1 MLNRRAWGKL
11 NKHETGDVADSL
23 GLIEHSI
30 DVAAVSTALCALP
43 TVRNRLERLA
53 GRELA
58 PIDFSRLSL
67 LAFLHDLGKTC
78 SGFQSKALESDN
90 RSALLKKAGISSD
103 GIECGHT
110 AILGAL
116 LHHGER
122 CRRLASLVCLAEIDG
137 WGGLDH
143 WLAAVS
149 HHGRPLNLVSLGQ
162 NLIQQHSQT
171 WEAVPGY
178 EPWENLAEMGSSAKQ
193 LFPDSFADDAQPLPQ
208 QPEFV
213 HAFAGLV
220 SLADWIGSDARP
232 HAFPYDLAQ
241 GLDRWPVALGRAKG
255 LLRGMCI
262 DVEPIREDLRKRQP
276 AFSDIFVD
284 QEKRPFQPTALQA
297 EMDRADLGSLV
308 IAESE
313 TGSGKTEAALWRF
326 KALFEQGEVDSLAF
340 LLPTRVSAV
349 QIEQRVRTF
358 IHEVFP
364 NEALRPNVLLALPG
378 YWQVDGVEAEGSLP
392 GFEVL
397 WPDGKDEA
405 ILHKRWVAENTKRYL
420 AACCAVGTIDQLLL
434 SGLQTRHAHL
444 RGFAALR
451 SLLVIDEVH
460 ASDAY
465 MARIMENILQRHQQ
479 AGGHALLLS
488 ATLGLATRDRLLGR
502 SDRDQH
508 HDHPS
513 DAPYPCITHEGGE
526 FGLER
531 TGRSKTIHVECQH
544 LLDEPEQIAQRAVA
558 AARRGARVL
567 VVRNTVNAAI
577 DTQNAI
583 EALLDPDDS
592 ILFRAGPGDGVVCLH
607 HGRYA
612 AGDRRVLDRAVETS
626 FGKQSPNRGRILVGT
641 QTLEQSLD
649 IDADL
654 LITDLAP
661 IDVLLQRMGRLHR
674 HHFRTRPSGFERAR
688 AIVLTPST
696 RDLLAYLPRGRSLH
710 GMGPERAYENLPSLD
725 ATWTL
730 LEENK
735 LLTIPDQNRELVELA
750 TDPERLKLLADSHG
764 GDWPQA
770 WGDAVGA
777 HIAGR
782 QASSTVLCSWNKPW
796 DDSDFLNDERRIQ
809 TRLGIAAVRL
819 ELLDRWQS
827 PFGTYLQELA
837 IPHWMLKGVEE
848 VLVLSQS
855 TSDEELVLDT
865 TGGTFH
871 YNRHGLSRTD

>member
-1 MLNRRAWGKL
+1 MHSRVAWGKL
-11 NKHETGDVADSL
+11 HRDEAANVVDTL

-30 DVAAVSTALCALP
+30 DVAAVTSRLLVLP
-43 TVRNRLERLA
+43 TILNRFERFA
-53 GRELA
+53 GRTLSKTDCA
-58 PIDFSRLSL
+58 RLGL

-78 SGFQSKALESDN
+78 TGFQSKSLDAEA
-90 RSALLKKAGISSD
+90 RQRLLDIANISGS

-110 AILGAL
+110 AVIGAL
-116 LHHGER
+116 LHHTA
-122 CRRLASLVCLAEIDG
+122 RLHRLAEIVCIGEIDA
-137 WGGLDH
+137 WDGLDH

-149 HHGRPLNLVSLGQ
+149 HHGRPLNYESLR
-162 NLIQQHSQT
+162 QHPIPQLSQT
-171 WEAVPGY
+171 WQAVSSY
-178 EPWENLAEMGSSAKQ
+178 DPWENLAALGSAAKQ
-193 LFPDSFADDAQPLPQ
+193 LFPDSFADDAAPLPQ

-232 HAFPYDLAQ
+232 HAFPYDLGQ
-241 GLDRWPVALGRAKG
+241 GLDRWPAALNRAKG

-262 DVEPIREDLRKRQP
+262 DVEPIRADLRNHQP
-276 AFSDIFVD
+276 AFADIFVD
-284 QEKRPFQPTALQA
+284 RDNRPFQPTALQA
-297 EMDRADLGSLV
+297 VMDRTDLGPLI

-358 IHEVFP
+358 IQRVFP
-364 NEALRPNVLLALPG
+364 NETLRPNILLALPG
-378 YWQVDGVEAEGSLP
+378 YWQVDGVEAEGLLP
-392 GFEVL
+392 EFKVL
-397 WPDGKDEA
+397 WPDGEDEA

-451 SLLVIDEVH
+451 SLLVVDEVH

-465 MARIMENILQRHQQ
+465 MARILENVLQRHRR

-502 SDRDQH
+502 NDRDRH
-508 HDHPS
+508 HEDPS
-513 DAPYPCITHEGGE
+513 DAPYPCITHAGGE
-526 FGLER
+526 FGLES
-531 TGRSKTIHVECQH
+531 TGRSKTVHVECQH
-544 LLDEPEQIAQRAVA
+544 WLDEPEQIADRAVA
-558 AARRGARVL
+558 AARLGARVL

-577 DTQNAI
+577 ETQSAI
-583 EALLDPDDS
+583 EARLDTDHS
-592 ILFRAGPGDGVVCLH
+592 LLFRAGSGDGVVCLH

-626 FGKQSPNRGRILVGT
+626 FGKQAPNQGRILVGT

-661 IDVLLQRMGRLHR
+661 IDVLLQRIGRIHR
-674 HHFRTRPSGFERAR
+674 HHFRTRPTGFERAC
-688 AIVLTPST
+688 AVVLTPT
-696 RDLLAYLPRGRSLH
+696 NRDLLAYLPRGRSRH
-710 GMGPERAYENLPSLD
+710 GIGPERAYENLSSLD

-730 LEENK
+730 LEENQ
-735 LLTIPDQNRELVELA
+735 LLTIPDQNRELVEFA
-750 TDPERLKLLADSHG
+750 TDPERLKLVADSRG

-782 QASSTVLCSWNKPW
+782 QASGTVLCRWNKPW
-796 DDSDFLNDERRIQ
+796 DDSDFPDDERRIQ

-819 ELLDRWQS
+819 ELLDQCVS
-827 PFGTYLQELA
+827 PFGTNLQELA
-837 IPHWMLKGVEE
+837 IPHWMLKKSEDA
-848 VLVLSQS
+848 LVLSQS
-855 TSDEELVLDT
+855 ASDGELVIET

-871 YNRHGLSRTD
+871 YNRHGLARTA

>member
-1 MLNRRAWGKL
+1 MHSRVAWGKL
-11 NKHETGDVADSL
+11 RRDEAGNVVDSL

-30 DVAAVSTALCALP
+30 DVAAVTSRLLKLP
-43 TVRNRLERLA
+43 TILNRFERFA
-53 GRELA
+53 GRSLSKTDCA
-58 PIDFSRLSL
+58 RLGL

-78 SGFQSKALESDN
+78 TGFQSKSLDAEA
-90 RSALLKKAGISSD
+90 RQRLLNTANFSGS

-110 AILGAL
+110 AVIGAL
-116 LHHGER
+116 LHHSA
-122 CRRLASLVCLAEIDG
+122 RLHRLAEIVCVGEIDA
-137 WGGLDH
+137 WDGLDH

-149 HHGRPLNLVSLGQ
+149 HHGRPLNFESLR
-162 NLIQQHSQT
+162 QHPIPQLSQT
-171 WEAVPGY
+171 WQSVPGY
-178 EPWENLAEMGSSAKQ
+178 DPWENLAALGSAGKR
-193 LFPDSFADDAQPLPQ
+193 LFPDSFDDDAQPLPQ

-241 GLDRWPVALGRAKG
+241 GLGRWPAALVRAKR

-262 DVEPIREDLRKRQP
+262 DVEPIREELRKRQP
-276 AFSDIFVD
+276 AFSEIFVD
-284 QEKRPFQPTALQA
+284 HDDRPFEPTALQA
-297 EMDRADLGSLV
+297 EMGRTDLGPLV

-358 IHEVFP
+358 IKQVFP
-364 NEALRPNVLLALPG
+364 DEALRPNVLLALPG
-378 YWQVDGVEAEGSLP
+378 YWQVDGVEAEGLLP
-392 GFEVL
+392 EFKVL
-397 WPDGKDEA
+397 WPDGEDEA

-451 SLLVIDEVH
+451 SLLVVDEVH

-465 MARIMENILQRHQQ
+465 MARILENILQRHRR

-502 SDRDQH
+502 NDRDRH
-508 HDHPS
+508 HERPI

-531 TGRSKTIHVECQH
+531 TGRSKTVHVECRH
-544 LLDEPEQIAQRAVA
+544 WLDEPEQIADRAVA
-558 AARRGARVL
+558 AARQGARVL

-577 DTQNAI
+577 ETQSAI
-583 EALLDPDDS
+583 EARLDTDNS
-592 ILFRAGPGDGVVCLH
+592 ILFRAGWGDGVVCLH

-612 AGDRRVLDRAVETS
+612 AGDRRLLDRAVETS
-626 FGKQSPNRGRILVGT
+626 FGKQSTNQGRILVGT

-674 HHFRTRPSGFERAR
+674 HHFRTRPTGFERAC
-688 AIVLTPST
+688 AVVLTPAN
-696 RDLLAYLPRGRSLH
+696 RDLLAYLPRGRSRH

-725 ATWTL
+725 ATWSL
-730 LEENK
+730 LEQNQQ
-735 LLTIPDQNRELVELA
+735 LTIPDQNRELVEFA
-750 TDPERLKLLADSHG
+750 TDPSRLRLLADSRG

-770 WGDAVGA
+770 WGDAIGA
-777 HIAGR
+777 NIAR
-782 QASSTVLCSWNKPW
+782 QQASRAVLSRWNEPW
-796 DDSDFLNDERRIQ
+796 EETAFVDQERSIQ
-809 TRLGIAAVRL
+809 TRLGVAAVRL
-819 ELLDRWQS
+819 ELPDVWKS
-827 PFGTYLQELA
+827 PFGRHLNELA
-837 IPHWMLKGVEE
+837 IPHWMLKETDELIVRDQKERAGSLILETNCGNFE
-848 VLVLSQS
+848 YSRFGLRLLS
-855 TSDEELVLDT
+855 
-865 TGGTFH
+865 
-871 YNRHGLSRTD
+871 

>member
-1 MLNRRAWGKL
+1 MFSGIAWGKL
-11 NKHETGDVADSL
+11 KRAEDGRLDAFL
-23 GLIEHSI
+23 GLVEHSI
-30 DVAAVSTALCALP
+30 DVAAVTTALCELP
-43 TVRNRLERLA
+43 TVQNRLAHLA
-53 GRELA
+53 GRKLGRV
-58 PIDFSRLSL
+58 DFSRLSL

-78 SGFQSKALESDN
+78 SGFQSKALDGDN
-90 RSALLKKAGISSD
+90 RTTLLNKAGISPD

-116 LHHGER
+116 LHHSER
-122 CRRLASLVCLAEIDG
+122 CRRLASVVCLAEMDG

-149 HHGRPLNLVSLGQ
+149 HHGRPLNLESLRQHPIPQLSRTWQAVS
-162 NLIQQHSQT
+162 
-171 WEAVPGY
+171 GY
-178 EPWENLAEMGSSAKQ
+178 DPWENLAKLGSTAKQ
-193 LFPDSFADDAQPLPQ
+193 LFPDAFADNAPLLPQ

-220 SLADWIGSDARP
+220 SLADWIGSDARS

-241 GLDRWPVALGRAKG
+241 GLDRWPAALSRAKG

-276 AFSDIFVD
+276 SFSDVFVD
-284 QEKRPFQPTALQA
+284 QNKRPFQPTALQA

-358 IHEVFP
+358 SHKVFP
-364 NEALRPNVLLALPG
+364 NKTLRPNVLLALPG
-378 YWQVDGVEAEGSLP
+378 YWQVDGVEAEGLLP
-392 GFEVL
+392 DFEVL
-397 WPDGKDEA
+397 WPDGKDET

-451 SLLVIDEVH
+451 SLLVVDEVH
-460 ASDAY
+460 SSDAY
-465 MARIMENILQRHQQ
+465 MARILENILQRHQR

-508 HDHPS
+508 HEQPS
-513 DAPYPCITHEGGE
+513 DAPYPCITHKGGE

-531 TGRSKTIHVECQH
+531 AGRSKTIHVECQYW
-544 LLDEPEQIAQRAVA
+544 LDEPEQIAERAVA
-558 AARRGARVL
+558 AALRGARVL

-626 FGKQSPNRGRILVGT
+626 FGKQSPNQGRILVGT

-674 HHFRTRPSGFERAR
+674 HHFRTRPSGFEHAQ

-696 RDLLAYLPRGRSLH
+696 RDLLAYLPRGRSRH

-735 LLTIPDQNRELVELA
+735 LLTIPDQNRELVEFA
-750 TDPERLKLLADSHG
+750 TDPERLKLLADSRG

-782 QASSTVLCSWNKPW
+782 QASGTVLCRWNKPW
-796 DDSDFLNDERRIQ
+796 DDSDFPNDERRIQ

-827 PFGTYLQELA
+827 PFGTYLKELA
-837 IPHWMLKGVEE
+837 IPHWMLKGAEGA
-848 VLVLSQS
+848 LILSQS
-855 TSDEELVLDT
+855 ASDGELVLDT

-871 YNRHGLSRTD
+871 YNRHGLSRTT